1 MYSTGHHFEP
11 PAPPLAPDRVT
22 GLGVLMRLRR
32 NAFSAF
38 PARCF
43 SAPAIKYRLGITDLI
58 LANTPDAM
66 RHVLADHP
74 DRFRRVRATGRVLGP
89 LLGRGLAAAEG
100 EAWRRQRRTLAPAF
114 TPRTLPVLS
123 QHIAACAEATCA
135 RIEASSDGSID
146 LLSAMQDLSLDI
158 AARSMFSLE
167 TARFGPELRRLL
179 VFYSATIGRPR
190 ASDFLLPSKLLTP
203 TDVRRALFRR
213 RWSRIIASVIA
224 ERRATAS
231 PDTPRDMFDMLAD
244 AYKDQ
249 DEGLLADEV
258 STMLFAGHETTG
270 LTLFWACFLLANAPE
285 WQDAV
290 REEARAC
297 DVSPSSAG
305 EALARLPLTR
315 AVVEETLRLY
325 PPAYMSARA
334 VMDPHDLCGLPVR
347 SGSLVLL
354 PFCMLHRNPAFWA
367 SPSRFDPSRFLDAA
381 RPDRFTFLP
390 FGAGPRVC
398 IGAQLAIAES
408 MLVLARLLRG
418 NAIAMEHAAPVQ
430 PIGSFSTRPSPV
442 PVFKLRRGMP
452 RAPVKSRRARSMTEL
467 GAEAKGRSR
476 SDGNADV

>member
-1 MYSTGHHFEP
+1 MCSAGHRFEP

-43 SAPAIKYRLGITDLI
+43 TAPTIKYRVGITDLI

-66 RHVLADHP
+66 RHVLADQP
-74 DRFRRVRATGRVLGP
+74 DRFRRVQATRRVLGP
-89 LLGRGLAAAEG
+89 ILGRGLAAAEG

-135 RIEASSDGSID
+135 QIEASKDSPIN
-146 LLSAMQDLSLDI
+146 LLSAMQDLSLAI

-167 TARFGPELRRLL
+167 TVQFGPELRRLL
-179 VFYSATIGRPR
+179 AFYSATIGRPR
-190 ASDFLLPSKLLTP
+190 ASDFLLSSKLLTP

-213 RWSRIIASVIA
+213 RWARLIASIIAD
-224 ERRATAS
+224 RRSAAS

-244 AYKDQ
+244 AYKDE

-285 WQDAV
+285 WQVAV
-290 REEARAC
+290 RDEARAC

-315 AVVEETLRLY
+315 AVIEETLRLY
-325 PPAYMSARA
+325 PPAYMSART
-334 VMDPHDLCGLPVR
+334 VMDSHDLCGLPVQ
-347 SGSLVLL
+347 GGNLVLL

-367 SPSRFDPSRFLDAA
+367 SPSRFDPSRFLGAS

-398 IGAQLAIAES
+398 IGAQLAVAES
-408 MLVLARLLRG
+408 MLVLARLLRDS
-418 NAIAMEHAAPVQ
+418 AITVEDADPVQ
-430 PIGSFSTRPSPV
+430 PVGSFSTRPSHL
-442 PVFKLRRGMP
+442 PVFKLRRYDHQ
-452 RAPVKSRRARSMTEL
+452 APAS
-467 GAEAKGRSR
+467 RSR
-476 SDGNADV
+476 AGNSAYQPSSTPSTAISRSLQ